1 MFILHLKLAVPIA
14 IALPVVLLHTLKAG
28 LENSVEHL
36 KYE

>member
-14 IALPVVLLHTLKAG
+14 IAGLAILWHTLKAG
-28 LENSVEHL
+28 LENSGEHL